1 MQYIIQIQ
9 ETLYERHSFYYM
21 YIHLYFIFKLLIV
34 VAVHTRRAS
43 VGNSLPKDKV
53 SIPLKTNSIIVT
65 EEPTT
70 KGEINTIYIV
80 LAGVGILIGL
90 FLFVL
95 VIQIYTCK
103 RSKSTKTNKVL
114 KRNNGD
120 DAGTSDASADNVN
133 NVNNQNVTTSREHPR
148 MRSKTKKLQPAESF
162 YHDVEDS
169 SELKYSPVIPN
180 ASQEYEVRCHL
191 QMPDLSYSPL
201 SIKDSVL
208 VQQMQEKQVGS
219 ICGRFDGMKSDMY
232 LHPITVRKE
241 ADGIAV

>member
-80 LAGVGILIGL
+80 LAGVGILIVL

-120 DAGTSDASADNVN
+120 DAGTSSDL
-133 NVNNQNVTTSREHPR
+133 
-148 MRSKTKKLQPAESF
+148 M
-162 YHDVEDS
+162 
-169 SELKYSPVIPN
+169 
-180 ASQEYEVRCHL
+180 HL
-191 QMPDLSYSPL
+191 QIMLIML
-201 SIKDSVL
+201 IIK
-208 VQQMQEKQVGS
+208 M
-219 ICGRFDGMKSDMY
+219 
-232 LHPITVRKE
+232 
-241 ADGIAV
+241 